1 MNQEAKIRIEFVNR
15 IIDNDDHFNV
25 QYPSRKIIADTM
37 SSIGILCTHREL
49 EVRNEGL
56 DLLFRITKKLEKMG

>member
-15 IIDNDDHFNV
+15 IIADDTHFNI
-25 QYPSRKIIADTM
+25 QYPSRKVIADTM
-37 SSIGILCTHREL
+37 SSIGILCTHKDL
-49 EVRNEGL
+49 DVRNEGL